1 MVVVDHVPVVHKH
14 LNTDGMYIFMLILC
28 TSLCSYCVH
37 HCAHTVYVIML
48 TYRPGDP
55 VTIGELHVSKE
66 ANFTGSS
73 ISKLKLPEK
82 RKVSKRPYSYI
93 AAMESPNGAYM
104 CVILC
109 VFLAYIIVGVF
120 MT

>member
-1 MVVVDHVPVVHKH
+1 
-14 LNTDGMYIFMLILC
+14 
-28 TSLCSYCVH
+28 
-37 HCAHTVYVIML
+37 ML

-93 AAMESPNGAYM
+93 AAMESPNGAYT
-104 CVILC
+104 CVMPC
-109 VFLAYIIVGVF
+109 VFYHIYLLYKAEKPSVCLSV
-120 MT
+120 